1 METIFKYENWPYF
14 FIAILIFLI
23 IINTSRCHE
32 SGKFLTLAAK
42 EYHDKKVAIIP
53 TKSINKV
60 AEQTAAQVAAQIS
73 EQTAAQVAARIAGQ
87 TAEQAAVNVASQ
99 VAGQVAGK
107 TAEQA
112 AANVASQVAS
122 QVAGQVTGDIINETF
137 ATKVPKTFNERF
149 SVKHVAQREK
159 FQNIEPYNR
168 SVKGVD
174 IGALGCPCYDKEKCE
189 CADCYKNLNDQIN
202 LGVNNYMFPNCNN
215 DFMCTNG
222 CNIQDQINNYQ
233 FDYRMGQ
240 SSTELERSRS
250 GMYTSLNVDSCS
262 QECPSMGWMPEATT
276 LRSAAADYINT
287 LVPVADLKKK

>member
-14 FIAILIFLI
+14 FIAIIIFLI

-42 EYHDKKVAIIP
+42 EHHDKKVAIIP

-87 TAEQAAVNVASQ
+87 TAEQTAVNVAS
-99 VAGQVAGK
+99 QVAGK

-112 AANVASQVAS
+112 AANVASQVAG
-122 QVAGQVTGDIINETF
+122 QVAGNIINETF
-137 ATKVPKTFNERF
+137 ATKVPKTFNEKF

-174 IGALGCPCYDKEKCE
+174 IGALGCPCYDKENCG
-189 CADCYKNLNDQIN
+189 CTNCYKNLNDQIN